1 MTGGLGKLNVGMRS
15 EIFRMI
21 VTEPITSEDKRL
33 AWYDDFTLP
42 TVHCSCG
49 VNRLKPVWN

>member
-21 VTEPITSEDKRL
+21 VTEPIASEDKRL
-33 AWYDDFTLP
+33 PWYDDFTLP